1 MVGPKPPVHGDVPHS
16 PARSTTSSAFSSH
29 RASAATVV
37 LDSTFTLS
45 QAAVAGIGVP
55 QKARGSTPHLEDIE
69 SASEASRSRA
79 SSNGPSRTASGR
91 SNASHGSAAAG
102 TLEDTEA
109 EAQEALALAVK
120 ARKDRLAA
128 QAAALAAI
136 EVDAEADRRL
146 GAAHDDIDLDD
157 NGCATY
163 TAAPQ
168 GWPAFSAGAFDPRAD
183 ETNDILAAR
192 AEVARYLSESEHAP
206 EEHSP
211 SKRDAGISDNGML
224 ELGVVGAR
232 AGAGA
237 GGGRRKGV
245 GGIGRRHRAVRSE
258 TATQAAPVAAVG
270 MAAAGR
276 RTRAGIPPPGVRR
289 RPPPPRSRVVAQ
301 ATGASALLEISASP
315 YAAGAGAPARGMRH
329 M

>member
-1 MVGPKPPVHGDVPHS
+1 MVGPGRAVHGDAPHS
-16 PARSTTSSAFSSH
+16 PARSTTSSVFSSR
-29 RASAATVV
+29 RASATTVV

-45 QAAVAGIGVP
+45 QAAAAGIGAP
-55 QKARGSTPHLEDIE
+55 QKARGSPPHLEDIE
-69 SASEASRSRA
+69 SASEASRSPA
-79 SSNGPSRTASGR
+79 SSNGRSRTASGR
-91 SNASHGSAAAG
+91 SDASQGSAADG

-128 QAAALAAI
+128 QAATVAAI
-136 EVDAEADRRL
+136 EADAEADRRP

-157 NGCATY
+157 HGCATY

-168 GWPAFSAGAFDPRAD
+168 GWPVFSAGAFDPRAD
-183 ETNDILAAR
+183 ETNDFLAVG
-192 AEVARYLSESEHAP
+192 AEVARYLSESDPAP
-206 EEHSP
+206 QEEHIP
-211 SKRDAGISDNGML
+211 IKRDAGASNGAVL
-224 ELGVVGAR
+224 ELGVIGAR
-232 AGAGA
+232 AGA
-237 GGGRRKGV
+237 GGGRRKGI
-245 GGIGRRHRAVRSE
+245 GGAGRRHRTVRSE

-276 RTRAGIPPPGVRR
+276 RTRAGLPPPGVRR
-289 RPPPPRSRVVAQ
+289 RPPPPRSRAVAQ

-315 YAAGAGAPARGMRH
+315 YTAGAGAPARGMRH

>member
-1 MVGPKPPVHGDVPHS
+1 MVGPKPPVHGDAPHS
-16 PARSTTSSAFSSH
+16 PARSTTSSPFSSH
-29 RASAATVV
+29 RASASTVV
-37 LDSTFTLS
+37 LDSTFTLF
-45 QAAVAGIGVP
+45 QAAAAGIGIP
-55 QKARGSTPHLEDIE
+55 LKARGSTPHLEDIE

-136 EVDAEADRRL
+136 EADAEADRRP
-146 GAAHDDIDLDD
+146 GIAHDDIDLDD

-168 GWPAFSAGAFDPRAD
+168 GWPAFSAGAFDARAD
-183 ETNDILAAR
+183 ETNDILDAR

-211 SKRDAGISDNGML
+211 SKRGAGTSDNGML

-232 AGAGA
+232 AGAG
-237 GGGRRKGV
+237 GGVRRKGI

-289 RPPPPRSRVVAQ
+289 RPPPPRSRAVAQ